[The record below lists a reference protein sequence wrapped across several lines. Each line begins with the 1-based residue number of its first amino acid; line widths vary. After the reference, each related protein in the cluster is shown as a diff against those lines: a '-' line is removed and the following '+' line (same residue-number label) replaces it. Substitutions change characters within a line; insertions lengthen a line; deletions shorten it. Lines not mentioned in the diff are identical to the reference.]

1 MWHNNDWLDSA
12 GSDDDFGCWQ
22 RRAAAHGTKQV
33 AQASDLRRWD
43 ILGITARAV
52 RNVNLVGAAI
62 LAAVHFGVFI
72 ALLSLWDLS
81 LVIPLGALDYALV
94 TIAARYL
101 LGETVRPMRWAG
113 VALIVAGVAMTSLT

>member
-1 MWHNNDWLDSA
+1 MIGWILLAVMTISDA
-12 GSDDDFGCWQ
+12 GSDVLLS
-22 RRAAAHGTKQV
+22 HGTKQV

-43 ILGITARAV
+43 ILGIVARAIQ
-52 RNVNLVGAAI
+52 NVNLVGAAI
-62 LAAVHFGVFI
+62 LAAIHFGVFV

-94 TIAARYL
+94 TVAARYL

>member
-1 MWHNNDWLDSA
+1 MLAATCCCHTAQSRSRRHRICGA
-12 GSDDDFGCWQ
+12 GN
-22 RRAAAHGTKQV
+22 
-33 AQASDLRRWD
+33 
-43 ILGITARAV
+43 ILGIVARAV
-52 RNVNLVGAAI
+52 QNVNLVGAGI
-62 LAAVHFGVFI
+62 LAAIHFGVFV

-113 VALIVAGVAMTSLT
+113 VALIVTGVAMTSLT